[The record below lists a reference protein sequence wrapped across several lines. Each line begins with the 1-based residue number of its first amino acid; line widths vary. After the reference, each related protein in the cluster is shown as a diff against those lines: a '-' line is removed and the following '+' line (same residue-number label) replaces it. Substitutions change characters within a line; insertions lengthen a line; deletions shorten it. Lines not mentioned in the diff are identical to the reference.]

1 MTRLSN
7 RAWFWLMILHAALYA
22 WIGHRGFTPAWVL
35 TGLFLGLSV
44 TYLGL
49 WLRDRDH
56 ARDAALEAQ
65 SADRAPATFATWPC
79 PDCGDDVPVTF
90 HTQRIVIAH
99 PNPTDI
105 HAHRLAH
112 QETP

>member
-1 MTRLSN
+1 MTGLSN
-7 RAWFWLMILHAALYA
+7 RAWFWLMILYAALYA

-65 SADRAPATFATWPC
+65 SADRAPGTYTTWPC
-79 PDCGDDVPVTF
+79 PDCGTTVPVAATVE
-90 HTQRIVIAH
+90 RVAVVRVD
-99 PNPTDI
+99 PTDI